1 MRDDPLMRTT
11 LDIDDDVL
19 QAAKELGALHGKT
32 AGQVVSELARRA
44 LSPAAP
50 SRPRNGVPVLPRRRA
65 GSPRPTMKL
74 VNVLRDES

>member
-32 AGQVVSELARRA
+32 AGQVVSELARKA
-44 LSPAAP
+44 LSAP
-50 SRPRNGVPVLPRRRA
+50 GTHRTRNGVPLLPRRST
-65 GSPRPTMKL
+65 GSPKPTMRL
-74 VNVLRDES
+74 VNELRDEA